1 MRLRKFYS
9 IHSLLNVLIMKEY
22 LILSNTLCVF
32 VLIETIMWFVFYST
46 DVVYYII

>member
-1 MRLRKFYS
+1 
-9 IHSLLNVLIMKEY
+9 MKEY

-46 DVVYYII
+46 DVVYYIIWFSDKFPLYHGM